1 MTDKVL
7 SITSDKEYQ
16 QWLQQLITE
25 IDKQRLQAA
34 MQLNA
39 ATLQHYCGLETTL
52 SVNSKNMAG
61 VLKSL
66 ISFLL
71 TCRNVMAPTVVILHA
86 ILDI

>member
-34 MQLNA
+34 
-39 ATLQHYCGLETTL
+39 
-52 SVNSKNMAG
+52 
-61 VLKSL
+61 
-66 ISFLL
+66 
-71 TCRNVMAPTVVILHA
+71 